1 MKKLIPLLIGLMTA
15 SALADN
21 PDIEK
26 LIQQMTWDEKLGQ
39 LQQIGGGKEG
49 FSDKDGM
56 EMVRAGHV
64 GTTLGVRDATV
75 VNQIQKVA
83 VEQSRLHI
91 PILFAFDVIHGYRTI
106 FPVPLGEAAS
116 WDLQGMEEAAAVA
129 SREAYADGVKWTFAP
144 MVDIA
149 RDPRWGRVMEGAG
162 EDPYYG
168 SKVAIAR
175 VKGFQRD
182 GQVIACAKHW
192 VAYGAAEAGRDYSTT
207 DLSERT
213 LREVYFPPFK
223 AAVEAGVGTFMSSFN
238 EISGVPASANHFTL
252 TEVLRDQWK
261 FDGVVVSDFESVRE
275 LMNHG
280 IAGTKAEAAEAGL
293 NAGVDI
299 EMVSRT
305 YLENGQDLI
314 KAGKVSPAT
323 VDEAVRRVLR
333 LKQRMGLFEN
343 PYVPEGTTGKVWLTP
358 DNRALARKAAARC
371 CVLLKNAKQ
380 VLPFS
385 KNVKSVAIIG
395 PLGDSKQDMMGA
407 WNGDGQAKDSVTLLA
422 AVKAKLPGAKVTYV
436 KGCGVRGPLT
446 SDFKAAVAAARQ
458 ADVVILA
465 VGEDAE
471 MSGEAS
477 SRSNIEIPGS
487 QVALV
492 QAIHATGK
500 PYAVVLF
507 NGRPLVLG
515 WVAEKC
521 PTLLEAWFGGT
532 EAGNG
537 IADVL
542 FGDVNP
548 SGKLPITF
556 PKNLG
561 QVPIY
566 YNHKSTGRPW
576 SGKPG
581 DKYASRYIDVDNQP
595 QFPFG
600 YGLSYT
606 RFAISAP
613 RLSSPTMGSGL
624 TVSCEVQNVGQRA
637 GAEVVQLYV
646 HDPVARVTRPVRELK
661 GFERVELAPGETR
674 TVTFKLVPQDL
685 RYWGLENK
693 WVVEP
698 GQYEV
703 YVGNSSTASAGAS
716 FTL

>member
-1 MKKLIPLLIGLMTA
+1 MKKTIALIGLLTA
-15 SALADN
+15 ISLAQP
-21 PDIEK
+21 PDIEQ
-26 LIQQMTWDEKLGQ
+26 LIQQMTWEEKLGQ

-56 EMVRAGHV
+56 ELVRQGKV
-64 GTTLGVRDATV
+64 GTTLGVRDAVT

-83 VEQSRLHI
+83 VEQTRLKI

-116 WDLQGMEEAAAVA
+116 WDLQGMEETAAVA
-129 SREAYADGVKWTFAP
+129 SEEAYADGVKWTFAP

-168 SKVAIAR
+168 SLVGAAR
-175 VKGFQRD
+175 VRGFQRS
-182 GQVIACAKHW
+182 GKVIACAKHW
-192 VAYGAAEAGRDYSTT
+192 VAYGAAEAGRDYNTT

-223 AAVEAGVGTFMSSFN
+223 ACVDAGVGTFMSSFN
-238 EISGVPASANHFTL
+238 EISGVPASGNHFTL
-252 TEVLRDQWK
+252 TDVLRGQWK
-261 FDGVVVSDFESVRE
+261 FDGVVVSDFESIRE
-275 LMNHG
+275 MMNHG
-280 IAGTKAEAAEAGL
+280 VAGTKAEAAEVGL

-305 YLENGQDLI
+305 YLMNGESLI
-314 KAGKVSPAT
+314 QQGKVSPAT

-333 LKQRMGLFEN
+333 LKQRLGLFEN
-343 PYVPEGTTGKVWLTP
+343 PYVPEGTTGKIWLTP
-358 DNRALARKAAARC
+358 EKRALARKAAARS
-371 CVLLKNAKQ
+371 CVLLENDKG

-385 KNVKSVAIIG
+385 KNVKSVAVIG
-395 PLGDSKQDMMGA
+395 PLADSKSDIMGV
-407 WNGDGQAKDSVTLLA
+407 WNGDGQAKDCVTVLQG
-422 AVKAKLPGAKVTYV
+422 VRNKLPGAKVTYV
-436 KGCGVRGPLT
+436 KGCTTRTPT
-446 SDFKAAVAAARQ
+446 NDFRAAVAAARA
-458 ADVVILA
+458 ADIAILCI
-465 VGEDAE
+465 GEDAE
-471 MSGEAS
+471 QSGEAA
-477 SRSNIEIPGS
+477 SRSNIEVPGS

-500 PYAVVLF
+500 PYAVVLM

-515 WVAEKC
+515 WLARSC
-521 PTLLEAWFGGT
+521 PTVLETWYAGT
-532 EAGNG
+532 EGGNG

-556 PKNLG
+556 PKALG

-566 YNHKSTGRPW
+566 YNHKNTGRPW
-576 SGKPG
+576 SGKAA
-581 DKYASRYIDVDNQP
+581 DKYASRYIDIDNQP
-595 QFPFG
+595 QYPFG

-606 RFAISAP
+606 RFSTSAP
-613 RLSSPTMGSGL
+613 RLSSPRMDPSAGL
-624 TVSCEVQNVGQRA
+624 TVSVDVQNVGKRA

-646 HDPVARVTRPVRELK
+646 HDPVAKITRPVRELK
-661 GFERVELAPGETR
+661 GFERVELAPGESR
-674 TVTFKLVPQDL
+674 TVTFKLMPADL

-693 WVVEP
+693 WVTEP
-698 GQYEV
+698 GEYHV
-703 YVGNSSTASAGAS
+703 YVGNSSTATSKAT

>member
-1 MKKLIPLLIGLMTA
+1 MKKTIALIGLMA
-15 SALADN
+15 AAALAQ
-21 PDIEK
+21 PVDIEK
-26 LIQQMTWDEKLGQ
+26 LIQQMTWEEKLGQ
-39 LQQIGGGKEG
+39 LQQIGGDKKG

-56 EMVRAGHV
+56 DLVRAGKV
-64 GTTLGVRDATV
+64 GTTLGVRDAAL

-83 VEQSRLHI
+83 VEESRLKI

-129 SREAYADGVKWTFAP
+129 SVEAYADGVKWTFAP

-168 SKVAIAR
+168 SKVGVAR

-182 GQVIACAKHW
+182 GTVVACAKHW
-192 VAYGAAEAGRDYSTT
+192 VAYGAAEGGRDYNTT
-207 DLSERT
+207 EVSERT

-223 AAVEAGVGTFMSSFN
+223 ACVDAGVGTFMSSFN
-238 EISGVPASANHFTL
+238 DLNGIPASGNRWTL
-252 TEVLRDQWK
+252 TEVLRDEWK

-275 LMNHG
+275 MMLHG
-280 IAGTKAEAAEAGL
+280 IAGTKAEAATAGL

-305 YLENGQDLI
+305 YLENGESLVR
-314 KAGKVSPAT
+314 AGQVSPAT

-343 PYVPEGTTGKVWLTP
+343 PYVPEGMTARVWLTP
-358 DNRALARKAAARC
+358 EHRALARKAAARS
-371 CVLLKNAKQ
+371 CVLLENDQ
-380 VLPFS
+380 NVLPFS
-385 KNVKSVAIIG
+385 KNVKSVAVIG
-395 PLGDSKQDMMGA
+395 PLGDSGQDIIGA
-407 WNGDGQAKDSVTLLA
+407 WSGDGQGTEAVTLLQG
-422 AVKAKLPGAKVTYV
+422 VKNKLPNATVTYTR
-436 KGCGVRGPLT
+436 GCNVRGPLT
-446 SDFKAAVAAARQ
+446 TDFGAAVAAAKA
-458 ADVVILA
+458 ADIVILA

-471 MSGEAS
+471 MSGEAT
-477 SRSNIEIPGS
+477 SRTNIEIPGS

-500 PYAVVLF
+500 PYAVVLM

-521 PTLLEAWFGGT
+521 PTVLETWFAGT
-532 EAGNG
+532 EGGNG

-556 PKNLG
+556 PKSVG
-561 QVPIY
+561 QIPLY
-566 YNHKSTGRPW
+566 YNAKNTGRPW
-576 SGKPG
+576 TG
-581 DKYASRYIDVDNQP
+581 DPALKYASRYIDSDNAP
-595 QFPFG
+595 QYPFG

-606 RFAISAP
+606 KFAISAP
-613 RLSSPTMGSGL
+613 RLSSPTMGAGL
-624 TVSCEVQNVGQRA
+624 TISVDVKNVGARA

-646 HDPVARVTRPVRELK
+646 HDPVARTTRPVRELK
-661 GFERVELAPGETR
+661 GFERVELGAGESR
-674 TVTFKLVPQDL
+674 TVTFKLVPSDL
-685 RYWGLENK
+685 QYWGLDNK
-693 WVVEP
+693 WVIEP
-698 GQYEV
+698 GQYDV
-703 YVGNSSTASAGAS
+703 YVGNSSTATGKVS